1 VRIRWAVRPSRRSS
15 RRTHSSVTGG
25 SSRRRRQYSASF
37 GTDHVANG
45 KPRSPGFERATSTS
59 SRSWLALR
67 IGGRPRG
74 LDTCS
79 KVENPDALK
88 RCTQSYA
95 AVKWQPTRS
104 AASTIDGPR
113 RTSSITRYRWWMR
126 ADSDK
131 SLSLARSRRCSARV
145 TARSRIGVAMLPPWL
160 RVSIAPISPIKLD
173 RH

>member
-1 VRIRWAVRPSRRSS
+1 MRMRWAVRPSRRSR

-25 SSRRRRQYSASF
+25 RSRRRRQYAASF
-37 GTDHVANG
+37 GTDQVAKG
-45 KPRSPGFERATSTS
+45 KPRSPGFDRATSTS

-79 KVENPDALK
+79 KVVNPEALK

-104 AASTIDGPR
+104 AASTIDRPW
-113 RTSSITRYRWWMR
+113 RTSSITRYRWWTR
-126 ADSDK
+126 ADNDK
-131 SLSLARSRRCSARV
+131 SLSLLWRRRCSARV
-145 TARSRIGVAMLPPWL
+145 TARSRSGVAMRPPWL
-160 RVSIAPISPIKLD
+160 GTSIASISPIKLD